1 MAAIAQIKTAPP
13 PDSTDSMQAIVA
25 RERLK
30 SLMLR
35 AWILAGIFFMALPG
49 TLLGF
54 SNLMAIS
61 THHGLGSSSGGVDP
75 GSRTCAGIRLDRQLH
90 SRNRILFAA
99 IAWAVGGQDSADML
113 RSVDLR
119 RCDAMDSKHLRLAL
133 ALGVPDLC
141 RI

>member
-1 MAAIAQIKTAPP
+1 MATPALLDHRVSTA
-13 PDSTDSMQAIVA
+13 AAENAGIIG
-25 RERLK
+25 RERQK

-35 AWILAGIFFMALPG
+35 AWIASGLFFMALPG

-61 THHGLGSSSGGVDP
+61 THHGLGASAGGVDSGP
-75 GSRTCAGIRLDRQLH
+75 RSRAGIRLDRQLH
-90 SRNRILFAA
+90 SWNRILFAA
-99 IAWAVGGQDSADML
+99 IAWAIGCQDSADLL
-113 RSVDLR
+113 RSVDLG

-133 ALGVPDLC
+133 AFGVPDLC